1 MMNNNQ
7 YYQEYLRLIA
17 EEQARQQQNNDPI
30 ANAKNAAA
38 KIGSYGDKLSSVGNA
53 INNYINNPT
62 AQTIGSKMSALGGNI
77 TNGANAVTNTLN
89 APQNYFKGFANRT
102 VGAGLQNVGNY
113 LAQKAGLAGTL
124 GTGMQN
130 LGASMAGNAA
140 ATGLGTT
147 AATTGATA
155 AGAGATGAAAGTGAA
170 ASGGAA
176 AGGAGAAAF
185 SNPVTALVAL
195 GAMAAMGANRKRAKK
210 SGQALLNST
219 TQDVNEGA
227 DNALAQTQQNA
238 ANLQAQ
244 SQEAFNNGIMTGGAA
259 PAQQQLTPIQEY
271 QEYLRGQGYSDDV
284 INGVPQGLNSGN
296 KEIADWISQYNK
308 GTGKDNPI
316 NIPQTDEE
324 IAAAKAGTF
333 NNLQTGNATAN
344 VKQGI
349 LDKFINGITDLSK
362 GYQENKENA
371 FKPENLARD
380 DSKNKMT
387 RIGEVAGTISRAAQ
401 KPAVQALL
409 AGGLSTALTGN
420 PLYGL
425 GQAYKFGNNRA
436 NTNIYQEALK
446 KQGIDV
452 NTGMLGSLGSSDF
465 NSLMTPQYKEA
476 MNNIALAKLQEAQ
489 NYHDMLIQ
497 DRMQRTANMKDY
509 RDKKLVIDNKK
520 ADNAAKKGTGSGSK
534 KTPKVTDHPDW
545 NQDLA
550 DFSSVISNPRYAARA
565 DEAKARFIKKHG
577 VDPMKYIKF

>member
-1 MMNNNQ
+1 MNNNQ

-17 EEQARQQQNNDPI
+17 EEQAKQQQENDPI
-30 ANAKNAAA
+30 TNAKNAAA
-38 KIGSYGDKLSSVGNA
+38 KIGSYGDKLSTVGDA
-53 INNYINNPT
+53 INNYVNTPT
-62 AQTIGSKMSALGGNI
+62 AQTIGSKISALGGNI
-77 TNGANAVTNTLN
+77 TNGANTVSNTLN

-102 VGAGLQNVGNY
+102 IGTGLQNAGNY
-113 LAQKAGLAGTL
+113 LAQKTGLANTI
-124 GTGMQN
+124 GTGMQK
-130 LGASMAGNAA
+130 LGASIVGN
-140 ATGLGTT
+140 T

-185 SNPVTALVAL
+185 SNPVTALAAL
-195 GAMAAMGANRKRAKK
+195 GTMAAMGANRNRAKK
-210 SGQALLNST
+210 GGQALLNST
-219 TQDVNEGA
+219 DQEVNQGA
-227 DNALAQTQQNA
+227 DNALTQTQQNA

-244 SQEAFNNGIMTGGAA
+244 SQEAFNNGIITGGAA
-259 PAQQQLTPIQEY
+259 PVQQQLTPIQEY
-271 QEYLRGQGYSDDV
+271 QEYLRGQGYSDDIV
-284 INGVPQGLNSGN
+284 NGVPQGLNGGN
-296 KEIADWISQYNK
+296 KDIADWINQYNA

-333 NNLQTGNATAN
+333 NNLQTGNAIAN

-349 LDKFINGITDLSK
+349 LDKFINGIADLSK

-371 FKPENLARD
+371 FKPENLVRD

-387 RIGEVAGTISRAAQ
+387 KIGEVAGTISRAAQ
-401 KPAVQALL
+401 KPAVQAIL
-409 AGGLSTALTGN
+409 AGGLSAALTGN

-425 GQAYKFGNNRA
+425 GQAYKFGSNRA
-436 NTNIYQEALK
+436 NTKIYQEALK
-446 KQGIDV
+446 KQGIDAD
-452 NTGMLGSLGSSDF
+452 TGMLGNLSSRDMDA
-465 NSLMTPQYKEA
+465 LMKPQYKAVEQQMA
-476 MNNIALAKLQEAQ
+476 NELLKERIRHNQEMENHYKMIDAARQQNANTNEYKAK
-489 NYHDMLIQ
+489 N
-497 DRMQRTANMKDY
+497 
-509 RDKKLVIDNKK
+509 
-520 ADNAAKKGTGSGSK
+520 GTTVKHVGGSGGSKSK